1 MKTTRN
7 NIIVSP
13 LVNGVK
19 YIIHNVN
26 DEIQQKVKSG
36 HQWNNEIFS
45 LIKSYISTR
54 NLSHFLNIGS
64 HIGTVILPISLHIN
78 KVTAVEAYPSTY
90 EHLRQNIKLNNI
102 SNIQTFRLALGNSI
116 EDVYFMSKNK
126 ICPVE
131 NVNRVKNNSGGMHV
145 FTENDIQHNIRSSCL
160 TDKKI
165 KNQMNKLDNI
175 KIDNFDIMLVDI
187 EGSEH
192 DFLLALKLKVGT
204 GKQKK
209 KQIKLKQQVNK
220 YTQCM
225 REIYPDYAVYGLGA
239 YLIPYRKVIYFS
251 PTKEH
256 REISIL
262 KHKINELV

>member
-90 EHLRQNIKLNNI
+90 VHLRQNIKLNNI

-192 DFLLALKLKVGT
+192 DFLLGAEEKI
-204 GKQKK
+204 KK
-209 KQIKLKQQVNK
+209 NRPIIIIEIWDDNKRKNENMTTTQNEIINHILSLNYTLIKNIHDDFIFEPK
-220 YTQCM
+220 
-225 REIYPDYAVYGLGA
+225 
-239 YLIPYRKVIYFS
+239 
-251 PTKEH
+251 
-256 REISIL
+256 
-262 KHKINELV
+262 

>member
-192 DFLLALKLKVGT
+192 DFLLGAEEKI
-204 GKQKK
+204 KK
-209 KQIKLKQQVNK
+209 NRPIIIIEIWDDNKRKNENMTTTQNEIINHILSLNYTLIKNIHDDFIFEPK
-220 YTQCM
+220 
-225 REIYPDYAVYGLGA
+225 
-239 YLIPYRKVIYFS
+239 
-251 PTKEH
+251 
-256 REISIL
+256 
-262 KHKINELV
+262 

>member
-26 DEIQQKVKSG
+26 DEIQQKVQSG

-90 EHLRQNIKLNNI
+90 VHLRQNIKLNNI

-175 KIDNFDIMLVDI
+175 KLVDI

-192 DFLLALKLKVGT
+192 DFLLGAEEKI
-204 GKQKK
+204 KK
-209 KQIKLKQQVNK
+209 NRPIIIIEIWDDNKRKNENMTTTQNEIINYILSLNYTLIKNIHDDFIFEPK
-220 YTQCM
+220 
-225 REIYPDYAVYGLGA
+225 
-239 YLIPYRKVIYFS
+239 
-251 PTKEH
+251 
-256 REISIL
+256 
-262 KHKINELV
+262 